1 MDAEKQHANTNQ
13 KKAVAAVTISDRAD
27 FKINKV
33 IWQKNSC
40 AQIKRSILQEDKL
53 LSKYIPDNRA
63 SNCETKA
70 DRTSK
75 MKMNPL
81 S

>member
-33 IWQKNSC
+33 IWAKEQLCPDKEVNSPRR
-40 AQIKRSILQEDKL
+40 Q
-53 LSKYIPDNRA
+53 
-63 SNCETKA
+63 
-70 DRTSK
+70 TS
-75 MKMNPL
+75 
-81 S
+81 